1 MTPVNLIIT
10 LPELERVA
18 EALEALAQSKATQA
32 PAPAATVV
40 SAVPAPAAPAV
51 SSTPATLTE
60 PVAAPAAEKA
70 YTLDE
75 LISAATKLVD
85 GDKREELRTLL
96 EMLGAQSL
104 AMLPPDKYAAF
115 AEGLRKLGA
124 DL

>member
-10 LPELERVA
+10 LPELERVSK
-18 EALEALAQSKATQA
+18 ALEALAQGEATQA
-32 PAPAATVV
+32 VAPAATVV
-40 SAVPAPAAPAV
+40 SAVPAPAAPEA
-51 SSTPATLTE
+51 PATLTE

-75 LISAATKLVD
+75 LITAATKLVD
-85 GDKREELRTLL
+85 GGKREELRTLL

-115 AEGLRKLGA
+115 AQGLRKLGA

>member
-18 EALEALAQSKATQA
+18 EALEALAQGKANQTVA
-32 PAPAATVV
+32 PAPP
-40 SAVPAPAAPAV
+40 SFAPAV
-51 SSTPATLTE
+51 SSAPATLTE

-85 GDKREELRTLL
+85 GGKREELRTLL
-96 EMLGAQSL
+96 EMLGTQSL
-104 AMLPPDKYAAF
+104 ATLPPDKYAAF

>member
-18 EALEALAQSKATQA
+18 EALEALAQGKATQA

-40 SAVPAPAAPAV
+40 SAVPAPAAPEA
-51 SSTPATLTE
+51 PATPTE
-60 PVAAPAAEKA
+60 PAAAAPSPGKT
-70 YTLDE
+70 YSLDE

-85 GDKREELRTLL
+85 GGKREELRTLL

-115 AEGLRKLGA
+115 AQGLRKLGA

>member
-18 EALEALAQSKATQA
+18 EALEALALGKATQA
-32 PAPAATVV
+32 PAAAATVV
-40 SAVPAPAAPAV
+40 SAVPAPAAPEA
-51 SSTPATLTE
+51 PATLTE

-75 LISAATKLVD
+75 LITAATKLVD
-85 GDKREELRTLL
+85 GGKREELRTLL

-115 AEGLRKLGA
+115 AQGLRKLGA

>member
-18 EALEALAQSKATQA
+18 EALEALVQGKAIQAPA
-32 PAPAATVV
+32 PAPAATIV
-40 SAVPAPAAPAV
+40 SAVPTPAAPEA
-51 SSTPATLTE
+51 P
-60 PVAAPAAEKA
+60 APAAEKA

-85 GDKREELRTLL
+85 GGKREELRTLL
-96 EMLGAQSL
+96 EMLGTQSL
-104 AMLPPDKYAAF
+104 ATLPPDKYAAF
-115 AEGLRKLGA
+115 AQGLRKLGA